1 MTVSYRAL
9 YGLVAAVAV
18 ARLLLIT
25 LLLPDGSSHF
35 PDEINYAE
43 LAAVISGGGDWQAWN
58 SGEGATLL
66 PANLALLGPAA
77 LGITLGVEPLAS
89 VRLVSIVLS
98 ALAQAC
104 LIWIISTIPA
114 VRQERSADRLRVLG
128 WPMLAIAVFVLLPGS
143 LFWNSLGLKESAVT
157 LASLL
162 AVAACI
168 VFVRSGRLF
177 VRATALVVV
186 LGCVGLQ
193 MISRAYIAPALLLS
207 VGVFL
212 AWNAL
217 SQARAVAGRQRL
229 RALAPILTAVAIV
242 GMLGVATIVGSG
254 ATPSEQSSL
263 ASRVATSIG
272 VQSPLQHVMAL
283 RGIRARTATIGE
295 SGVVMEACATVPAEG
310 VETLY
315 CEALRLPAAT
325 ASIITRPMWP
335 IDDFDALSPGWSRFG
350 LAVQVDSLASVAL
363 VLLVLFLAAT
373 HRIRSRP
380 LAATA
385 VVYFVSV
392 LIGLA
397 LIEGN
402 MGTWMRHRLMLLWP
416 LCLLIALTGLPRWS
430 RRSPAAPSAEEITT
444 GVGH

>member
-1 MTVSYRAL
+1 MTLSYRAL
-9 YGLVAAVAV
+9 YGLVAAVAIV
-18 ARLLLIT
+18 RFLLIT
-25 LLLPDGSSHF
+25 IMLPDGSSHF
-35 PDEINYAE
+35 SDEISYSQ
-43 LAAVISGGGDWQAWN
+43 LASVISAGGEWQHWN
-58 SGEGATLL
+58 SGQGATLV

-77 LGITLGVEPLAS
+77 LGITAGIDPLDS

-114 VRQERSADRLRVLG
+114 VKEERSDRIRVLG
-128 WPMLAIAVFVLLPGS
+128 WPMLAVSVFVLLPGS

-168 VFVRSGRLF
+168 VFVRSERLV
-177 VRATALVVV
+177 VRGAALVVI

-207 VGVFL
+207 VGLFL
-212 AWNAL
+212 AWNAVN
-217 SQARAVAGRQRL
+217 QARAVSGHQRI
-229 RALAPILTAVAIV
+229 RALVPIVAAVGVV
-242 GMLGVATIVGSG
+242 GLLGVLTLVGSG
-254 ATPSEQSSL
+254 AAPSEQSSL

-272 VQSPLQHVMAL
+272 VQSPLQHLQAL
-283 RGIRARTATIGE
+283 RSIRARTATIGE
-295 SGVVMEACATVPAEG
+295 SGVVMEACAAVPAEG

-315 CEALRLPAAT
+315 CEAQRLPAAA
-325 ASIITRPMWP
+325 ASIITRPTWP
-335 IDDFDALSPGWSRFG
+335 IDDFDALSPQWSRFG
-350 LAVQVDSLASVAL
+350 LAVQIDSLASTAL
-363 VLLVLFLAAT
+363 VVLVLVLAAT
-373 HRIRSRP
+373 RRTRSRP
-380 LAATA
+380 LAATT
-385 VVYFVSV
+385 VLYFTSV

-416 LCLLIALTGLPRWS
+416 LCLLVALTGVPRWS
-430 RRSPAAPSAEEITT
+430 GRRAVTPPAEEFTA
-444 GVGH
+444 GVGR